1 MSTAKEI
8 EIALYYLQSECYKAG
23 YPETG
28 YLVEVARL
36 SLEDAKRIEK
46 AKAKAEAEKLL
57 RCYRAFEAEC
67 KQAAEKAYQRHFG
80 DWQA

>member
-1 MSTAKEI
+1 MSSAKDI

-36 SLEDAKRIEK
+36 SLEDT
-46 AKAKAEAEKLL
+46 
-57 RCYRAFEAEC
+57 
-67 KQAAEKAYQRHFG
+67 KQANRPDPAPKSNVVRLRA
-80 DWQA
+80 

>member
-8 EIALYYLQSECYKAG
+8 AVALFYLQSECYKAG

-36 SLEDAKRIEK
+36 SLEGSHPGRGTGGIPAAKQDSPR
-46 AKAKAEAEKLL
+46 L
-57 RCYRAFEAEC
+57 RA
-67 KQAAEKAYQRHFG
+67 
-80 DWQA
+80 